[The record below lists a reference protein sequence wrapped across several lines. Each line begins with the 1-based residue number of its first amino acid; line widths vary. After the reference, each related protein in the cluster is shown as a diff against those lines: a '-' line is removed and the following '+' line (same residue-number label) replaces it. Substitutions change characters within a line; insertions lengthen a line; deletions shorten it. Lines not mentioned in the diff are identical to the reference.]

1 MIALIDADVL
11 VYRIGFTT
19 EADPEWVASARIDE
33 SIGLILRNL
42 GTQEYKAYI
51 TGADKSNF
59 RYEIYPEYKANRKA
73 PKPRHYDYIRDYLQT
88 AHNAS
93 VCLGEEADDRLGIES
108 SKIAPEGCIASIDK
122 DLDQIPGW
130 HYNWVKNIK
139 YIVTPEEGLKFFYRQ
154 LLTGD
159 KAVDNIPGL
168 RGIGPK
174 KADAALASYTSE
186 PQLFK
191 KVSEMYRAH
200 YPDSWAKV
208 MLRNGQLLK
217 IRTKEGE
224 LWQFPE
230 ESQSTEVDLKN
241 TSATDLSSP
250 PL

>member
-19 EADPEWVASARIDE
+19 EADPEWVAAARIDE

-42 GTQEYKAYI
+42 ETTQYHTYI

-59 RYEIYPEYKANRKA
+59 RYTIYPDYKANRKA
-73 PKPRHYDYIRDYLQT
+73 PKPRHYEYIREYLQT

-93 VCLGEEADDRLGIES
+93 VCHGEEADDRLGIHS
-108 SKIAPEGCIASIDK
+108 TTIAPEGCIASIDK

-139 YIVTPEEGLKFFYRQ
+139 YKVTPEEGLKFFYRQ

-186 PQLFK
+186 LQLFN
-191 KVSEMYRAH
+191 KVQEMYRAH
-200 YPDSWAKV
+200 YPDSWARV

-217 IRTKEGE
+217 IRTKENEIWEFPQSGTSGE
-224 LWQFPE
+224 PDQG
-230 ESQSTEVDLKN
+230 N
-241 TSATDLSSP
+241 
-250 PL
+250 PLQI